1 MTTTDPRGTNDG
13 AAVGPAAAAAATA
26 SRSTVSAAKTK
37 ALGTARTA
45 YKNLRISLAGR
56 TGTRLKVA
64 VIYGNCQA
72 EALLQVLKQRAAFT
86 QQYQLVSIPPVQ
98 SLQPRDLH
106 RVSALVARADLLLT
120 QPVRDDY
127 RGLPIGSE
135 QMRALLPE
143 HSTVLRFPSMFFAG
157 LHPYHAYVHATGVL
171 GTALPLTESYH
182 DLRHLAAAGWGL
194 GDDAALEW
202 LHAFVGD
209 AGVIRALAE
218 EGVQALAEREKSLD
232 VGISAALQTLAWNA
246 FHTLNHPSNEIL
258 AHVATSV
265 HGQVGLQSASGCPTP
280 QYSGPQILGFLR
292 APVEADV
299 AASLRLTVPP
309 GYSGWTSHG
318 QAITADEVALAHLAW
333 YRQHPEVVAAGL
345 AEHRERMRELGLA
358 APPR

>member
-1 MTTTDPRGTNDG
+1 MTTTDPRSTGDS
-13 AAVGPAAAAAATA
+13 AALGRTAATTA
-26 SRSTVSAAKTK
+26 SRNTVSAAKTK
-37 ALGTARTA
+37 ALGTARAA
-45 YKNLRISLAGR
+45 YKNLSISLAGR
-56 TGTRLKVA
+56 TNARLKVA

-72 EALLQVLKQRAAFT
+72 EALLQVLKQRAEFT

-98 SLQPRDLH
+98 SLQSRDLH
-106 RVSALVARADLLLT
+106 RVSSLVARADLFLT

-143 HSTVLRFPSMFFAG
+143 HATVLRFPSMFFAG
-157 LHPYHAYVHATGVL
+157 LHPYHASVHAAGEL

-194 GDDAALEW
+194 GDDAALDW
-202 LHAFVGD
+202 LHGFVGD
-209 AGVIRALAE
+209 AGVIRARAE
-218 EGVQALAEREKSLD
+218 EGVRVLAEREKSLD
-232 VGISAALQTLAWNA
+232 VGISAALQTLSWNS

-258 AHVATSV
+258 AHVATAV
-265 HGQVGLQSASGCPTP
+265 QRQAGLHSALGCPAP
-280 QYSGPQILGFLR
+280 EYSGPQILGFLR

-299 AASLRLTVPP
+299 AASLGLTVPP

-318 QAITADEVALAHLAW
+318 HALSADEVALTHLAW
-333 YRQHPEVVAAGL
+333 YRAHPGVVAAGL
-345 AEHRERMRELGLA
+345 AEHRERMAELGLA